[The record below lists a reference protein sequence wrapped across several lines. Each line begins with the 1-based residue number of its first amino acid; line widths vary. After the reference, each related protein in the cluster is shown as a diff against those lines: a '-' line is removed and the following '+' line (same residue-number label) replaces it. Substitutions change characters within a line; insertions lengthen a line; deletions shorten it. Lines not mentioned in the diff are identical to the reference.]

1 MKRPGVA
8 NDSSHRVKRGRVRSF
23 SGQWGF
29 INSPEFSGDLF
40 VGLRRNPQLSGLA
53 PGDEVDFAVAEVDGK
68 LEATEVQLVRLNER
82 REEVLTARP
91 MAQVTHLVGQR
102 FAGNVRFRDSW
113 GRNPDLEPI
122 LAGDPVNFQ
131 VAEDGDQCHAAGN
144 SALTRELRDF
154 GILDSATVPKS
165 TLSDLHGRHLSGWVK
180 SFKGN
185 WGLIQSSHFDGDL
198 FVGLGRNPQLK
209 MPLVPGE
216 GVTFLV
222 NRDER
227 AGKFQATEV
236 QSDTSVDIPPG
247 VARPIAG
254 QPEDGARQEARELP
268 ELVGE
273 VCAGVVKSFRDGWGF
288 VNSDAFVGDL
298 FLHEGSNPG
307 LPRLQPGDPVEF
319 VVQLQGKLG
328 TALGKPHATNVK
340 LQSQATS
347 FSRWTGQLCSGTVK
361 KFSGEWGFI
370 VSPQFEGDLF
380 VGTRSNPHISGG
392 LLAGDI
398 VEFEVFREKGKE
410 AFEAV
415 KVRVLSSVLPL
426 PSLRRQASG
435 RSRSPRLQTRRPRSL
450 AVNGLVRRLVGPCD
464 TTLGCVWRALREEG
478 QMLTG
483 TIRSFKGDWGFV
495 NSPAFAGD
503 LFIGTKSNRHLAG
516 RFTEGAQATD
526 TCARWRCQIK
536 RKSQIAGCEL

>member
-131 VAEDGDQCHAAGN
+131 VAEDGDQCHA
-144 SALTRELRDF
+144 
-154 GILDSATVPKS
+154 DSATVPKS

-450 AVNGLVRRLVGPCD
+450 AVNGL
-464 TTLGCVWRALREEG
+464 EG